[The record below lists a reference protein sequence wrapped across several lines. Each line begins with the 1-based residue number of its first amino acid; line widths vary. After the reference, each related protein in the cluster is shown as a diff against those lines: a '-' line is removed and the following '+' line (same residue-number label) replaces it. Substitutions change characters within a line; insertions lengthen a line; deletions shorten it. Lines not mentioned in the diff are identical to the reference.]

1 MASGFQ
7 LKENKMD
14 DVLAVVLVFIFAF
27 VLGASVGN
35 SVAIN
40 TVNEHCNN
48 YKQYDT
54 TEYKLTCVKK

>member
-1 MASGFQ
+1 MVSGFQ

-14 DVLAVVLVFIFAF
+14 EVLAGVLVFIVAF
-27 VLGASVGN
+27 VIGALVGN

-54 TEYKLTCVKK
+54 KEYKLICVKK